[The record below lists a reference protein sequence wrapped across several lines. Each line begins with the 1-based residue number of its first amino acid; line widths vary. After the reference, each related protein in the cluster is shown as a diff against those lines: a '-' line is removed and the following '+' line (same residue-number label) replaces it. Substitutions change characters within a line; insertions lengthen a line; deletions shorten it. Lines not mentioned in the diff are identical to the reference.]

1 MSFNPC
7 PLKQAQW
14 VLISGK
20 TLKLVGLYCF
30 STTLQTNTGNH
41 KKPYHRNHYF
51 NHYYVIFDKSYHA
64 SFLQKLESFHYNT
77 ALAITQAICDTFYE
91 KLFNVSIL
99 FHVIFFVFI
108 ISYWLRQY
116 FYFCFCN
123 IILIEGGL
131 YVCNI
136 ILIEGGLYAYFLKS
150 IPQQVVFVNFTKTN
164 IFHFFS
170 FQWIMLGII
179 KKSMLVKKTKYNIKY
194 YETSLP
200 VIYSILS
207 LEMNHTAHSTWSS

>member
-1 MSFNPC
+1 MSFNPG

-14 VLISGK
+14 VIFSGN
-20 TLKLVGLYCF
+20 TLKPVALYCYL
-30 STTLQTNTGNH
+30 TTLQTNTVNYRRT
-41 KKPYHRNHYF
+41 YHRNHYF
-51 NHYYVIFDKSYHA
+51 NHYYVIFNQSYHA
-64 SFLQKLESFHYNT
+64 SFLQKFESFQCNT
-77 ALAITQAICDTFYE
+77 ALVTTRAICDNSNET
-91 KLFNVSIL
+91 LFNASFL

-108 ISYWLRQY
+108 ISYWLCQY

-179 KKSMLVKKTKYNIKY
+179 KKSMLVKKTKYNIEY
-194 YETSLP
+194 Y
-200 VIYSILS
+200 
-207 LEMNHTAHSTWSS
+207 